1 MATQILVVDD
11 SPIEQRR
18 VGRLL
23 QNGIAGVAVTY
34 AGNGQEALD
43 AISAATPDMV
53 VSDLRMPVL
62 NGLQLV
68 ENIKSRGYGVPVIL
82 MTSYGSEE
90 IAVEALRIGAASYV
104 PKLSLEKD
112 LIATVKSVL
121 SVSSRQVNRRRL
133 LSTLDSTDSR
143 FVLESDTSLI
153 APLIEYLQEQIAT
166 MRLFDHLQTTRIS
179 VAVQEAI
186 ANAIYHGN
194 LELDSELRQ
203 DDSSVFYRLAEERRR
218 ASEYAARRVRV
229 EATLSATE
237 VRVLVHDD
245 GPGFNPSEVRNPT
258 EEINMDRIGGRGL
271 LLIRTLMD
279 EVSHNPKGNEI
290 TMIKR
295 VAAGTSEA

>member
-11 SPIEQRR
+11 SLIEQRR

-34 AGNGQEALD
+34 AGDGQAALD
-43 AISAATPDMV
+43 AIAVAMPDMV
-53 VSDLRMPVL
+53 VSDLRMPVM

-68 ENIKSRGYGVPVIL
+68 ESIKAHGYGVPVIL

-90 IAVEALRIGAASYV
+90 IAVQALRAGAASYV
-104 PKLSLEKD
+104 PKLALEKN
-112 LIATVKSVL
+112 LIATIKSVL

-133 LSTLDSTDSR
+133 LSTLDSAESR
-143 FVLESDTSLI
+143 FVLQNDTSLI
-153 APLIEYLQEQIAT
+153 APLIDYLQEQILT

-203 DDSSVFYRLAEERRR
+203 DDEGNFYRLAEERSR
-218 ASEYAARRVRV
+218 SPEYAARRVRV
-229 EATLSATE
+229 EATLSAAE
-237 VRVLVHDD
+237 VRVLIHDD
-245 GPGFNPSEVRNPT
+245 GPGFNPSDVRNPT

-279 EVSHNPKGNEI
+279 EVSHNPQGNEI
-290 TMIKR
+290 TLVKR
-295 VAAGTSEA
+295 AAARASEP

>member
-11 SPIEQRR
+11 SPIEQCR

-23 QNGIAGVAVTY
+23 QNGIVGVAVTY

-43 AISAATPDMV
+43 AISAAMPDMV

-90 IAVEALRIGAASYV
+90 IAVEALRTGAASYV
-104 PKLSLEKD
+104 PKLTLEKA

-133 LSTLDSTDSR
+133 LSTLDSSESR

-166 MRLFDHLQTTRIS
+166 MRLFDQLQTTRIS

-203 DDSSVFYRLAEERRR
+203 NDEGVFYRLAEERRR
-218 ASEYAARRVRV
+218 AAEYAARRVRV
-229 EATLSATE
+229 KASLSATE
-237 VRVLVHDD
+237 VRVRIHDD
-245 GPGFNPSEVRNPT
+245 GPGFKPSEVRNPT

-279 EVSHNPKGNEI
+279 DVSHNPQGNEI
-290 TMIKR
+290 TMVKR
-295 VAAGTSEA
+295 VAADTSEP

>member
-11 SPIEQRR
+11 SLIEQRR

-23 QNGIAGVAVTY
+23 QNGIADVVVTY
-34 AGNGQEALD
+34 AGDGKAAFE
-43 AISAATPDMV
+43 AISVAMPDMV
-53 VSDLRMPVL
+53 ISDLRMPL
-62 NGLQLV
+62 MNGLQLV
-68 ENIKSRGYGVPVIL
+68 ENIKSHGYGVPVIL

-90 IAVEALRIGAASYV
+90 IAVQALRAGAASYV
-104 PKLSLEKD
+104 PKLALERN
-112 LIATVKSVL
+112 LIATIKSVL
-121 SVSSRQVNRRRL
+121 SVSSRQVSRRRL
-133 LSTLDSTDSR
+133 LNTLDSAESR

-153 APLIEYLQEQIAT
+153 APLIEYLQEQIST

-203 DDSSVFYRLAEERRR
+203 DDESIFYRLAEERRR
-218 ASEYAARRVRV
+218 VSEYAKRRVRV
-229 EATLSATE
+229 EATLSASE
-237 VRVLVHDD
+237 VRVLIQDD
-245 GPGFNPSEVRNPT
+245 GPGFNPSEVRDPT

-279 EVSHNPKGNEI
+279 EVNHNPKGNEI
-290 TMIKR
+290 TIVKR
-295 VAAGTSEA
+295 VSAATSEP

>member
-23 QNGIAGVAVTY
+23 QKGIVDVVVTY
-34 AGNGQEALD
+34 AGDGKVALD
-43 AISAATPDMV
+43 EISSAMPDV
-53 VSDLRMPVL
+53 VISDLRMPVM

-68 ENIKSRGYGVPVIL
+68 ENIKSQGYGVPVIL

-90 IAVEALRIGAASYV
+90 IAVQALRTGAASYV
-104 PKLSLEKD
+104 PKSALEKN
-112 LIATVKSVL
+112 LITTINSVL

-133 LSTLDSTDSR
+133 LNILDSSESR
-143 FVLESDTSLI
+143 FILESDTSLI

-179 VAVQEAI
+179 VALQEAI
-186 ANAIYHGN
+186 ANAILHGN

-203 DDSSVFYRLAEERRR
+203 EDESVFYRLADERRR
-218 ASEYAARRVRV
+218 ATEYAARRVRI
-229 EATLSATE
+229 EASLSAAE
-237 VRVLVHDD
+237 VRLLIHDD
-245 GPGFNPSEVRNPT
+245 GPGFNPTEVRDPR

-271 LLIRTLMD
+271 LLIRSLMD
-279 EVSHNPKGNEI
+279 EVSHNSKGNEI

-295 VAAGTSEA
+295 VPSVTSKP

>member
-11 SPIEQRR
+11 SLIEQRR

-23 QNGIAGVAVTY
+23 QNEIAGVVVTY
-34 AGNGQEALD
+34 AGDGQAALD
-43 AISAATPDMV
+43 AITVAMPDMV
-53 VSDLRMPVL
+53 VSDLRMPVM

-68 ENIKSRGYGVPVIL
+68 ESIKAHGYGVPVIL
-82 MTSYGSEE
+82 MTSYSSEE
-90 IAVEALRIGAASYV
+90 IAVQALRAGAASYV
-104 PKLSLEKD
+104 PKLALEKN
-112 LIATVKSVL
+112 LIATIKSVL

-133 LSTLDSTDSR
+133 LSTLDSAESR
-143 FVLESDTSLI
+143 FVLENDPSLI
-153 APLIEYLQEQIAT
+153 APLIDYLQEQILT

-203 DDSSVFYRLAEERRR
+203 DDESIFYRLAAERRH
-218 ASEYAARRVRV
+218 ATEYAARRVRV

-237 VRVLVHDD
+237 VRVLRHDD
-245 GPGFNPSEVRNPT
+245 GPGFNPADVRDPT

-279 EVSHNPKGNEI
+279 EVSHNPQGNEI

-295 VAAGTSEA
+295 ASERT

>member
-11 SPIEQRR
+11 SLIEQRR

-34 AGNGQEALD
+34 AGDGQAALD
-43 AISAATPDMV
+43 AISVAMPDMV
-53 VSDLRMPVL
+53 VSDLRMPVM

-68 ENIKSRGYGVPVIL
+68 ESIKGLGYGVPVIL

-90 IAVEALRIGAASYV
+90 IAVQALRAGAASYV
-104 PKLSLEKD
+104 PKLALEKN
-112 LIATVKSVL
+112 LIATIKSVL
-121 SVSSRQVNRRRL
+121 SISSRQVNRRRL
-133 LSTLDSTDSR
+133 LSTLDSAESR
-143 FVLESDTSLI
+143 FVLKNDTSLI
-153 APLIEYLQEQIAT
+153 APLIDYLQEQILT

-203 DDSSVFYRLAEERRR
+203 EDESIFHRLAEERCQL
-218 ASEYAARRVRV
+218 AEYAARRVRV
-229 EATLSATE
+229 EAALSAAE
-237 VRVLVHDD
+237 VRVLIHDD
-245 GPGFNPSEVRNPT
+245 GPGFNPAEVRNPT
-258 EEINMDRIGGRGL
+258 EEINMDRVGGRGL

-295 VAAGTSEA
+295 ASTRTSEP

>member
-11 SPIEQRR
+11 SLVEQRR

-23 QNGIAGVAVTY
+23 QNGMAGVAVTF
-34 AGNGQEALD
+34 ASDGKAALD
-43 AISAATPDMV
+43 AITAAIPEMV
-53 VSDLRMPVL
+53 ISDLRMPVM

-68 ENIKSRGYGVPVIL
+68 ESIKSHGYGMPVIL

-90 IAVEALRIGAASYV
+90 IAVQALRTGAASYV
-104 PKLSLEKD
+104 PKLALEKN
-112 LIATVKSVL
+112 LIATIKSVL
-121 SVSSRQVNRRRL
+121 SVSSRQVNRKRL
-133 LSTLDSTDSR
+133 LSTLDSSESR

-203 DDSSVFYRLAEERRR
+203 DDESIFHRLADERRR
-218 ASEYAARRVRV
+218 AAEYSARRVRV
-229 EATLSATE
+229 EASLSATE
-237 VRVLVHDD
+237 VRVLIHDD
-245 GPGFNPSEVRNPT
+245 GPGFKPSEVRNPT

-271 LLIRTLMD
+271 LLIRSLMD

-295 VAAGTSEA
+295 VSAITSEP

>member
-11 SPIEQRR
+11 SLVEQRR

-23 QNGIAGVAVTY
+23 QNGIAGVAVTF
-34 AGNGQEALD
+34 AGDGQAALEA
-43 AISAATPDMV
+43 IAAVMPDMV
-53 VSDLRMPVL
+53 VSDLRMPVM

-68 ENIKSRGYGVPVIL
+68 EHIKSHGYGMPVIL

-90 IAVEALRIGAASYV
+90 IAVEALRTGAASYV
-104 PKLSLEKD
+104 PKLALEQD
-112 LIATVKSVL
+112 LIATIKSVL
-121 SVSSRQVNRRRL
+121 SVSSRQLNRRRL
-133 LSTLDSTDSR
+133 LSTLDSAESR

-153 APLIEYLQEQIAT
+153 APLVEYLQEQIAT

-194 LELDSELRQ
+194 LELNSELRQ
-203 DDSSVFYRLAEERRR
+203 DDESIFYRLAEERRKV
-218 ASEYAARRVRV
+218 SEYAKRRVRV
-229 EATLSATE
+229 EATLSAAE
-237 VRVLVHDD
+237 VRVQIQDD
-245 GPGFNPSEVRNPT
+245 GPGFNLSAVRNPI

-271 LLIRTLMD
+271 LLIHSLMD

-290 TMIKR
+290 TMVKR
-295 VAAGTSEA
+295 VSAVASEP

>member
-11 SPIEQRR
+11 SLIEQRR

-34 AGNGQEALD
+34 AGDGQAALD
-43 AISAATPDMV
+43 AIAVAMPDIV
-53 VSDLRMPVL
+53 VSDLRMPVM

-68 ENIKSRGYGVPVIL
+68 ESIKVHGYGVPVIL

-90 IAVEALRIGAASYV
+90 IAVQALRAGAASYV
-104 PKLSLEKD
+104 PKLALEKN
-112 LIATVKSVL
+112 LIATIKSVL

-133 LSTLDSTDSR
+133 LSTLDSAESR
-143 FVLESDTSLI
+143 FVLQNDTSLI
-153 APLIEYLQEQIAT
+153 APLIDYLQEQILT

-194 LELDSELRQ
+194 LELDSELWQ
-203 DDSSVFYRLAEERRR
+203 DDESIFYRLAEERCR
-218 ASEYAARRVRV
+218 AAEYAARRVRV
-229 EATLSATE
+229 EATLSAAE
-237 VRVLVHDD
+237 VRVLIHDD
-245 GPGFNPSEVRNPT
+245 GPGFNPADVRNPT

-279 EVSHNPKGNEI
+279 EVSHNPQGNEI
-290 TMIKR
+290 TMVKR
-295 VAAGTSEA
+295 ASARTSEP